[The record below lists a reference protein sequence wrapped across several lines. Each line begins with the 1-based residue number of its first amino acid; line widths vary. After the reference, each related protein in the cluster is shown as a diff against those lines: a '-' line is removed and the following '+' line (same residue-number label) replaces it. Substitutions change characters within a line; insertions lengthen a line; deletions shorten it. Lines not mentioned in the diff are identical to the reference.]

1 MFWLCFRESGLVRSN
16 MVRNTTS
23 SLNVIALPI
32 GPYIFSEHVIT
43 LVYQWILNGPLLHP
57 SVPMPFPGSTIKF
70 RIRGSFR
77 ARKKK
82 KTSAERVIMKCRKVL
97 WLEARVALWSSCKP
111 TQSGESRFSLC
122 KKIYEWTA
130 AALIA
135 QQLYSNSL
143 MEDERMEKGKGR
155 RTVRWKKLVIGY

>member
-1 MFWLCFRESGLVRSN
+1 MDTEWSAFAPKCPNAISR
-16 MVRNTTS
+16 
-23 SLNVIALPI
+23 LNYKIPNKRL
-32 GPYIFSEHVIT
+32 FSC
-43 LVYQWILNGPLLHP
+43 
-57 SVPMPFPGSTIKF
+57 
-70 RIRGSFR
+70 
-77 ARKKK
+77 AKK

-135 QQLYSNSL
+135 QQLCGNSL
-143 MEDERMEKGKGR
+143 MEDERMKKGKGR